1 VNQLQEAIEDFI
13 QRARRPCLCEPGE
26 PPIALT
32 PASFQMGPSGS
43 GLLLEAWDEKHNLS
57 RRVTGL
63 ETRPERGRLML
74 KIERFGKKAGTLAL
88 IDQAE
93 ATQFP
98 AGVRHRRQEFQQR
111 FARFLRRQ
119 FPVYSL
125 DELSTSPDL
134 HQSLSPHFP
143 RALLRLG
150 TTAWAAIGAPA
161 DRLRADGVLSFGLIW
176 LDYLRRRE
184 PGLRIAGLILYL
196 PAERAQTTCLRLALL
211 NPRSAQYRAFLYTG
225 DGDEYETDPSDHGNL
240 DTHLTAATDCGGRPS
255 NIMNPEAWLEAQV
268 RQNIE
273 TLDPH
278 LLPNPV
284 YGQVPAFA
292 AADRGVMDLL
302 AADRD
307 GRLAVIELKASEDL
321 HLPLQALDYWL
332 RVKWHLDRQ
341 EFPRNGYFPGLSL
354 RATPPRLLL
363 ASPALEVHPTNERVL
378 AYLSPEVEVERIGIG
393 VEWRKRLKVV
403 FRTATKCHST
413 Y

>member
-1 VNQLQEAIEDFI
+1 
-13 QRARRPCLCEPGE
+13 
-26 PPIALT
+26 
-32 PASFQMGPSGS
+32 
-43 GLLLEAWDEKHNLS
+43 
-57 RRVTGL
+57 
-63 ETRPERGRLML
+63 
-74 KIERFGKKAGTLAL
+74 
-88 IDQAE
+88 
-93 ATQFP
+93 
-98 AGVRHRRQEFQQR
+98 
-111 FARFLRRQ
+111 
-119 FPVYSL
+119 
-125 DELSTSPDL
+125 
-134 HQSLSPHFP
+134 
-143 RALLRLG
+143 
-150 TTAWAAIGAPA
+150 
-161 DRLRADGVLSFGLIW
+161 
-176 LDYLRRRE
+176 
-184 PGLRIAGLILYL
+184 
-196 PAERAQTTCLRLALL
+196 
-211 NPRSAQYRAFLYTG
+211 
-225 DGDEYETDPSDHGNL
+225 
-240 DTHLTAATDCGGRPS
+240 
-255 NIMNPEAWLEAQV
+255 
-268 RQNIE
+268 
-273 TLDPH
+273 
-278 LLPNPV
+278 V